1 MSKSPIQ
8 RVHVDRYLIAEI
20 LSNRSIVD
28 AVDQVGSSIKD
39 IPNSE
44 PMLAKVLGQI
54 FEQIPAQRGS
64 VLLAG
69 PHTKDLEPAAF
80 RGNPFEVNSKIA
92 TPAFREQTAI
102 LADNVLCVPVWLYG
116 SNLGVIYLDCG
127 KGKTFTTYHL
137 HLLIAIAR
145 EIASPLYN
153 MRRIHTLQVEN
164 DQLSEYAGVK
174 HGLIGSSPAMV
185 KLRELIG
192 LVAASDHTALI
203 LGEMGTGKESVAR
216 AIHRGSLRRD
226 RPFVAVNCAAIPE
239 TLMENELFGHERG
252 AFSGSVGKPG
262 KIEIANG
269 GTLFLD
275 EIGDLKYSM
284 QGALLRVLQE
294 HEFERVGG
302 TRTLKADVRIVAAT
316 NRDLRESIQKGTFRP
331 DLYYR
336 LNVVELRTPSLRE
349 IREDIPS
356 LVEHFLQSERHI
368 HVVKGVSP
376 QAMAQILHYDWP
388 GNVRELKNAIDRALL
403 LRPPDF
409 IEPQHLPALVQ
420 NGPAPNNDGSVL
432 QQTEKAAIERV
443 LRETRGNVTAA
454 AAILGKSRRQLYRLI
469 KRYAKKLP

>member
-54 FEQIPAQRGS
+54 FEQIPAKRGS

-185 KLRELIG
+185 RLRGLIG
-192 LVAASDHTALI
+192 
-203 LGEMGTGKESVAR
+203 
-216 AIHRGSLRRD
+216 
-226 RPFVAVNCAAIPE
+226 
-239 TLMENELFGHERG
+239 
-252 AFSGSVGKPG
+252 
-262 KIEIANG
+262 
-269 GTLFLD
+269 
-275 EIGDLKYSM
+275 
-284 QGALLRVLQE
+284 
-294 HEFERVGG
+294 
-302 TRTLKADVRIVAAT
+302 
-316 NRDLRESIQKGTFRP
+316 
-331 DLYYR
+331 
-336 LNVVELRTPSLRE
+336 
-349 IREDIPS
+349 
-356 LVEHFLQSERHI
+356 
-368 HVVKGVSP
+368 
-376 QAMAQILHYDWP
+376 W
-388 GNVRELKNAIDRALL
+388 
-403 LRPPDF
+403 
-409 IEPQHLPALVQ
+409 
-420 NGPAPNNDGSVL
+420 
-432 QQTEKAAIERV
+432 
-443 LRETRGNVTAA
+443 
-454 AAILGKSRRQLYRLI
+454 SRRP
-469 KRYAKKLP
+469 ATPP